1 MNEQYS
7 PTGFRVL
14 PTVVKHLLIINV
26 LMFVATF
33 TLERFNI
40 DLTDILGLHFFKATD
55 FRVYQLITYMFMH
68 ANFGHL
74 FFNMFALWMFG
85 NTLENIWGSQRF
97 LLFYMVCGIGAGL
110 CQELVQYIQFQY
122 YSISDDVL
130 NTVINEGGKLIRS
143 GKNWKG
149 ELGEINRIVNVA
161 TVGASGAIYGLL
173 LAFGM
178 MFPNSM
184 IYLYFLFPIKAKW
197 FVIGYAVIELVSGL
211 SGGSNVAH
219 FAHLGG
225 MLFGLILILYWKK
238 NGLSGPN
245 FDLKKWKGWF
255 WSKKEKMGKKKMK
268 YTRYEEVKD
277 EVPRND
283 GEYNRQ
289 RAEKERDVDALLD
302 KIAKNGYGSLTQEE
316 KEFLFKNSK

>member
-14 PTVVKHLLIINV
+14 PLVVKNLLIINV
-26 LMFVATF
+26 LMFLATF
-33 TLERFNI
+33 TFERFNI
-40 DLTDILGLHFFKATD
+40 DLTNILGLHFFKASD
-55 FRVYQLITYMFMH
+55 FRIYQIITYMFMH

-85 NTLENIWGSQRF
+85 NTLENIWGSKRF

-110 CQELVQYIQFQY
+110 CQELVQYIQY
-122 YSISDDVL
+122 VTTLSDYATVNTGSQIIPMATYL
-130 NTVINEGGKLIRS
+130 NMMN
-143 GKNWKG
+143 
-149 ELGEINRIVNVA
+149 

-178 MFPNSM
+178 MFPDSR

-197 FVIGYAVIELVSGL
+197 FVIGYAVLELIMGI
-211 SGGSNVAH
+211 GGADNVAH

-225 MLFGLILILYWKK
+225 MLFGLLLILYWRK
-238 NGLSGPN
+238 NPAGPDKN
-245 FDLKKWKGWF
+245 FRKLKDIFQSWKQK
-255 WSKKEKMGKKKMK
+255 SRVK
-268 YTRYEEVKD
+268 YTPYEEVRD
-277 EVPRND
+277 EPKVPRSD
-283 GEYNRQ
+283 EEYNYQ
-289 RAEKERDVDALLD
+289 KAQKERDIDAILD
-302 KIAKNGYGSLTQEE
+302 KVAKSGYDSLTKEE

>member
-14 PTVVKHLLIINV
+14 PPVVKHLLIINA
-26 LMFVATF
+26 LMYLATF
-33 TLERFNI
+33 TLSRFNI
-40 DLTDILGLHFFKATD
+40 DLTNILGLHFFKASD
-55 FRVYQLITYMFMH
+55 FRPYQLITYMFMH
-68 ANFGHL
+68 GSFGHL

-85 NTLENIWGSQRF
+85 NTLENLWGSQRF

-110 CQELVQYIQFQY
+110 CQELVQYIEFAVRL
-122 YSISDDVL
+122 SDYATVNTGSQIIPMATYL
-130 NTVINEGGKLIRS
+130 NMMN
-143 GKNWKG
+143 
-149 ELGEINRIVNVA
+149 

-197 FVIGYAVIELVSGL
+197 FVIGYAVIELITGL
-211 SGGSNVAH
+211 RGVDNVAH

-225 MLFGLILILYWKK
+225 MLFGLLLILYWRKK
-238 NGLSGPN
+238 GLQGPN

-255 WSKKEKMGKKKMK
+255 WSQKEKMRKNRVK
-268 YTRYEEVKD
+268 YTPYEEVKE

-289 RAEKERDVDALLD
+289 RAEKERNIDEILD
-302 KIAKNGYGSLTQEE
+302 KIAKSGYDSLTPEE
-316 KEFLFKNSK
+316 KEYLFKNSK

>member
-1 MNEQYS
+1 MTEQYS

-14 PTVVKHLLIINV
+14 PTIVKNLLIINI
-26 LMFVATF
+26 LMYLATI
-33 TLERFNI
+33 TLTRFNV
-40 DLTDILGLHFFKATD
+40 DLTDLFGLHFFMARD
-55 FRVYQLITYMFMH
+55 FHIFQLITYMFMH
-68 ANFGHL
+68 GNFGHL

-110 CQELVQYIQFQY
+110 CQELVQFIQFEMITDWQG
-122 YSISDDVL
+122 ISTMNDSYRIAL
-130 NTVINEGGKLIRS
+130 NGWN
-143 GKNWKG
+143 
-149 ELGEINRIVNVA
+149 

-178 MFPNSM
+178 LFPNSM
-184 IYLYFLFPIKAKW
+184 IYLYFLIPIKAKW
-197 FVIGYAVIELVSGL
+197 FVIGYAVLELISGL
-211 SGGSNVAH
+211 SGGGNVAH

-238 NGLSGPN
+238 HGLNGPN

-255 WSKKEKMGKKKMK
+255 WRFKDRKK
-268 YTRYEEVKD
+268 YTRFQEVKD
-277 EVPRND
+277 EPQVAHSD
-283 GEYNRQ
+283 DEYNRQ
-289 RAEKERDVDALLD
+289 KAERDRKVDAILD
-302 KIAKNGYGSLTQEE
+302 KVSKSGYASLTDEE

>member
-26 LMFVATF
+26 LMFLATF

-110 CQELVQYIQFQY
+110 CQELVQYIQY
-122 YSISDDVL
+122 TTVL
-130 NTVINEGGKLIRS
+130 ADYATVNTGGQIIPMSSYL
-143 GKNWKG
+143 NMM
-149 ELGEINRIVNVA
+149 N

-238 NGLSGPN
+238 NGLNGPN

-255 WSKKEKMGKKKMK
+255 WSKKDKMGKKKMK